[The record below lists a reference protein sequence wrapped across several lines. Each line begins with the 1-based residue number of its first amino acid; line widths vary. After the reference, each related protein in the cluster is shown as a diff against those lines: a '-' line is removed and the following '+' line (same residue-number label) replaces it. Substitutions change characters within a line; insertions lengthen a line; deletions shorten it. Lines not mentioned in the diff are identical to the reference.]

1 MKTLSEALNVLT
13 PLAEIARFIDS
24 NAEYQ
29 MLLAQELKRSS
40 KDVRDLTIDEVLS
53 AADIAIDQFDRA
65 RRTTGD
71 DSAIAAADRYRKRER
86 LNGGYVVLNGGVPT
100 GWMEQLGEPQKW
112 MPGVMAVGPDGSKW
126 TARGGDEIAGA
137 EDWVRNC

>member
-53 AADIAIDQFDRA
+53 AAD
-65 RRTTGD
+65 D